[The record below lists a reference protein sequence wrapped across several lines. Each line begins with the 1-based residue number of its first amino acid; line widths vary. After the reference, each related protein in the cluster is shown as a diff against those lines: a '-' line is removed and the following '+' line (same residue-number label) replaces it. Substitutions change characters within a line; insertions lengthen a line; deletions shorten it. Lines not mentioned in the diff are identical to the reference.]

1 MIWTPHSTVAT
12 VVEQDGKFL
21 FVEETDNGKTVFNQ
35 PAGHLDEGET
45 LFAAARRETLEET
58 GWHVSLTDY
67 LGTYVFKAENQI
79 TYIRHCFIAQADSH
93 DPSLPLDEGIIAA
106 HWISKDRI
114 LSADFAARSP
124 LVKQCLQDYLDGKR
138 YPLDLIHHHQP

>member
-12 VVEQDGKFL
+12 VVEKDGKFL
-21 FVEETDNGKTVFNQ
+21 FVEEIDNGQAVFNQ

-58 GWHVSLTDY
+58 GWHVTLSHL
-67 LGTYVFKAENQI
+67 LGTYVFKAQNGI

-93 DPSLPLDEGIIAA
+93 DATLPLDEGILAA
-106 HWISKDRI
+106 HW
-114 LSADFAARSP
+114 LSIEEIMSVDFKPRSP
-124 LVKQCLQDYLDGKR
+124 LVIKAIEDYLAGTR
-138 YPLDLIHHHQP
+138 LPLNSIQHAL